1 MEGGVSMSK
10 LQPMRV
16 TPGEMTTAV
25 SRQLNGS
32 DFLALFLLKSR
43 QMDRHSLCHN
53 DGDSIIQ
60 HTLSE
65 HKHIEGGADVQG
77 MEDG

>member
-1 MEGGVSMSK
+1 M
-10 LQPMRV
+10 QV
-16 TPGEMTTAV
+16 TPGEMVTAV

-43 QMDRHSLCHN
+43 QMDRHSLGHN

-60 HTLSE
+60 NALSE
-65 HKHIEGGADVQG
+65 HKHIEGWTDVQS